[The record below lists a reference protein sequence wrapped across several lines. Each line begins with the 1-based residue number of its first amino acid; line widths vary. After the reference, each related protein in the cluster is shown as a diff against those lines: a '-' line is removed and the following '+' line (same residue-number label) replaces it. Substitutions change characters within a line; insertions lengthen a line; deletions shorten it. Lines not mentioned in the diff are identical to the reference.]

1 MILLGDYMI
10 VLIIVILV
18 IYNTLKYP
26 SSDGLS
32 DIEKFDLFNRI
43 NKK

>member
-1 MILLGDYMI
+1 ML
-10 VLIIVILV
+10 VLIIVIIV
-18 IYNTLKYP
+18 IYNVLKHP

-32 DIEKFDLFNRI
+32 DIEKFDLFNRM